1 MNESYIITAPAALA
15 TPYSWPMHYIFL
27 AGAIDMG
34 AAVDW
39 QKVAIESLSPF
50 RAAICNPRRAVPFTP
65 DMLDEQIAW
74 ELDAMAQVDTV
85 LMWFPKDS
93 KAPVAMLETGFL
105 LPTGKL
111 VLGAEDGFYRRRNL
125 ELTAQRF
132 GVACHAT
139 LEDTLAAVCDRITV
153 SQGV

>member
-1 MNESYIITAPAALA
+1 MQARIVVAPDPIAVPDMTHSY
-15 TPYSWPMHYIFL
+15 FL

-39 QKVAIESLSPF
+39 QKLAIEYFSELRCVLF
-50 RAAICNPRRAVPFTP
+50 NPRRATPFTP
-65 DMLDEQIAW
+65 DMLDEQVEW
-74 ELDAMAQVDTV
+74 ELDAMKVVDTV

-111 VLGAEDGFYRRRNL
+111 VLGAEEGYYRRRNL

-132 GVACHAT
+132 NVVCHAT
-139 LEDTLAAVCDRITV
+139 LSETLYAARDRMIV
-153 SQGV
+153 GSIV